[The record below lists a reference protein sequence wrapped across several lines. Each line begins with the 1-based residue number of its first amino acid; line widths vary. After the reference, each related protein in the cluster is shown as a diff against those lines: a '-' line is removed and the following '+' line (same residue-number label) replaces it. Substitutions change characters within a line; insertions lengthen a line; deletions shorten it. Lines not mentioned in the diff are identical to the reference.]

1 MKRKVTTFTALKRR
15 VLALVLGGWM
25 LFSVLLTWAVAQ
37 DMYNQ
42 LDAQLDYLSVAI
54 GHSIDNEALPGA
66 QEKAMYE
73 NLSYP
78 YAFLKFDQLLP
89 VVHPHT
95 PNGWSSDDWIYGKWD
110 LFYGFE
116 ATVVYLDKAGDPIL
130 PTGDSLFFEYVT
142 KEMWDNSRE
151 EEAAGYAYVDLSAL
165 EGGSDIVDGW
175 RDWDPDHVQLSFW
188 YDIVRMRGYFEG
200 IEFKPVQID
209 GARYNNPF
217 AWGTQIIHRDN
228 EFGFSHQ
235 DQLGNI
241 EWSSMYSGSAPAGQK
256 LETIYCFE
264 PMGHTE
270 KKAVSVNGKKFSS
283 LEALAQEPENW
294 VYEKDSLWESVLI
307 TWRDQPE
314 LEEVSWMVTVVRF
327 WPLQYAVARLWR
339 VYLVSLALAVG
350 VIVLLLMNLRRE
362 LTQPLEQLSMKLSG
376 LSVMRPDW
384 VEYDSRWQEPYDLER
399 KTVDLQQQLQESQ
412 AEIRQLQTALE
423 YAKDA
428 ESYRRR
434 MISGLTHELKTP
446 LAVIHSYAE
455 GLQEGIAEEKKEQYL
470 GVILEESEK
479 MDAMV
484 LQMLDLS
491 RLEAGKV
498 KLSNDRFSLAALTRS
513 VFDRMMPL
521 AQEKGLTVRFTMPN
535 ECQLTADEGRIAQVV
550 TNLASNAIKYTP
562 EGGTVSVIVY
572 RKGERNVLCVENTC
586 ERLSTEALEKV
597 FDSFYRGDA
606 ARTTEGTGLGLAI
619 VKAIVEQHGGTCTAF
634 NTPTGVQFQVILP

>member
-1 MKRKVTTFTALKRR
+1 MKKKVETYTALKRR
-15 VLALVLGGWM
+15 ILALVLGGWM

-54 GHSIDNEALPGA
+54 GHLTKAEDVPGK

-78 YAFLKFDQLLP
+78 YDFLKFDQLLP
-89 VVHPHT
+89 IVHPHT
-95 PNGWSSDDWIYGKWD
+95 PNGVSSSDWLYGKWE
-110 LFYGFE
+110 LYYGFD
-116 ATVVYLDKAGDPIL
+116 ASVVYFDEEGKPIF
-130 PTGDSLFFEYVT
+130 PTGTSVFFEYVT
-142 KEMWDNSRE
+142 QKEWDNSKE
-151 EEAAGYAYVDLSAL
+151 EETVGYAFVDMSAL
-165 EGGSDIVDGW
+165 EDGEEIYSEWHHSYPHFERVWWFVD
-175 RDWDPDHVQLSFW
+175 V
-188 YDIVRMRGYFEG
+188 VRMRGYFDG
-200 IEFKPVQID
+200 VEFKPIGIALGNYD
-209 GARYNNPF
+209 NP
-217 AWGTQIIHRDN
+217 WSMQTIHRNN
-228 EFGFSHQ
+228 EFGFSNQ
-235 DQLGNI
+235 DRRGNI
-241 EWSSMYSGSAPAGQK
+241 KWNNVYSDPTPREEE
-256 LETIYCFE
+256 LVTIYCFNAFGNK
-264 PMGHTE
+264 P
-270 KKAVSVNGKKFSS
+270 KAGVTVNGKKFSS
-283 LEALAQEPENW
+283 LEELSLEPDSW
-294 VYEKDSLWESVLI
+294 RYEKKSLWESVLV
-307 TWRDQPE
+307 TQRSCPE
-314 LEEVSWMVTVVRF
+314 LEGVSLMETVVRCR
-327 WPLQYAVARLWR
+327 PLGYAVARLWR
-339 VYLVSLALAVG
+339 VYLVSLGLAVG
-350 VIVLLLMNLRRE
+350 VILLLLKNIRRE

-399 KTVDLQQQLQESQ
+399 KAVDLQQQLQEAK
-412 AEIRQLQTALE
+412 AETRQLQTALE
-423 YAKDA
+423 YAKNA
-428 ESYRRR
+428 EAYRRR

-455 GLQEGIAEEKKEQYL
+455 GLQEGIAQEKTGQYL
-470 GVILEESEK
+470 DVILEESEK

-513 VFDRMMPL
+513 VFDRMQPL
-521 AQEKGLTVRFTMPN
+521 AAEKGLTVHFTMPN
-535 ECQLTADEGRIAQVV
+535 ACELTADESRITQVI

-619 VKAIVEQHGGTCTAF
+619 VKAIVEQHGGSCRVF
-634 NTPTGVQFQVILP
+634 NTPSGVQFQVSLPG

>member
-1 MKRKVTTFTALKRR
+1 MKCKVTTFDALKRR
-15 VLALVLGGWM
+15 VMALTLGFWLLLM
-25 LFSVLLTWAVAQ
+25 VLLTWAVAQ

-42 LDAQLDYLSVAI
+42 LDAQLKYASMAV
-54 GHSIDNEALPGA
+54 GHSQRDTLPGA
-66 QEKAMYE
+66 REKAMFE

-78 YAFLKFDQLLP
+78 YFLLRFHQLLP
-89 VVHPHT
+89 IVHPHT
-95 PNGWSSDDWIYGKWD
+95 PNGVGSNDWLYGKWE
-110 LFYGFE
+110 LFYGYE
-116 ATVVYLDKAGDPIL
+116 ATVVYLDEEGQPAL
-130 PTGDSLFFEYVT
+130 PTGDILFFEYVT
-142 KEMWDNSRE
+142 QKQWDNSQE
-151 EEAAGYAYVDLSAL
+151 EETVGYGYVDLSAL
-165 EGGSDIVDGW
+165 EGGSEIADNWFRSSPSSSYMWLWID
-175 RDWDPDHVQLSFW
+175 L
-188 YDIVRMRGYFEG
+188 VRMRGYFDGTEFIPVG
-200 IEFKPVQID
+200 I
-209 GARYNNPF
+209 
-217 AWGTQIIHRDN
+217 AWGRYDNPWSTQTIHRDN
-228 EFGFSHQ
+228 EFGFSNQ
-235 DQLGNI
+235 DRRGNI
-241 EWSSMYSGSAPAGQK
+241 EWTNVYSDPTPTEQK
-256 LETIYCFE
+256 LVTIYCFE
-264 PMGHTE
+264 LRGCNRKE
-270 KKAVSVNGKKFSS
+270 KAVTVEGKTFSS
-283 LEALAQEPENW
+283 LGELGKDPESYR
-294 VYEKDSLWESVLI
+294 YEKESLLESVLV
-307 TWRDQPE
+307 THRVCPE
-314 LEEVSWMVTVVRF
+314 LEGISSMVTVVRF
-327 WPLQYAVARLWR
+327 WPLGYAVARLWR
-339 VYLVSLALAVG
+339 VYVISLALAA
-350 VIVLLLMNLRRE
+350 VLIWLLMKNLKRE

-455 GLQEGIAEEKKEQYL
+455 GLQEGIAQEKKEQYL

-498 KLSNDRFSLAALTRS
+498 KLAADSFSLAALTRA
-513 VFDRMMPL
+513 VFDKMQPL
-521 AQEKGLTVRFTMPN
+521 AEAKGLTVRFTVPN
-535 ECQLTADEGRIAQVV
+535 ECRLTADEGRITQVV

-562 EGGTVSVIVY
+562 EGGEISVIVY
-572 RKGERNVLCVENTC
+572 RKNDTNILCVENTC
-586 ERLSTEALEKV
+586 ERLSDEALSKV

-619 VKAIVEQHGGTCTAF
+619 VKAIVEQHGGSCRAF